1 MESTLG
7 DQAQLFSEHGVGHQL
22 EHLEVNQEDDFDFEI
37 GGDDDLSGEA
47 ENEDGNLVDLSE
59 TAQDHAAQQDIPQ
72 LQEQEDPAAVAQN
85 DDNEDNDDTYQ
96 EIDASS
102 LGPDNIPGTVE
113 FTQDAQTGVEATD
126 EEITDKNTEHFSQEE
141 NYYEETAGEFEN
153 LDDAVQREPMQDH
166 DLTNNA
172 TSVDDVHAEDDF
184 QEPVH
189 TADHDETETGNN
201 NIHEFVVVDE
211 TVQDLEVLEDIEPE
225 EATQI
230 LPAAAQTG
238 NGDERD
244 DLADATLV
252 EDDAE
257 AEPIAQSSD
266 QSEWNEE
273 EDDHDDSSAS
283 PIVTVSY
290 RGQEYSMFAQA
301 AEDDP
306 DTYFLDNMES
316 LYQPLSEF
324 LEKLRQVI
332 SSEIEAGHELFVRID
347 GLGLEFGESTA
358 KDFVDQTTLAQIIE
372 VNDKLSQNDGGS
384 QHAEL
389 YIFLSARPN
398 PVQRFAELAK
408 GAEEGHG
415 LSYFEQ
421 YFEESPAGVS
431 LLDDE
436 EKYDPS
442 LDIGSDHLSPEGP
455 SGENEYVD
463 EGMSNL
469 PSAEHGLEVDNQQFS
484 LNDVAI
490 TEVIGAGAEIELVED
505 KAEDFTEEA
514 EIVDGHTNVISNVDQ
529 EGDDVNFGLTS
540 TETQAMPEGHN
551 PADAFP
557 ALEQVETEMGEDWEH
572 EEEDEAQDELNAAE
586 AETSAEQTEL
596 LIDNSEE
603 GHEHSDGENLFFMST
618 SGCLAPRSC
627 VCNGCVH
634 LAFEDIDGK
643 ADDLSSIL
651 SVSSPKSTDIRSF
664 LLSDADW
671 DHLMF
676 RHQPNCLTATDK
688 EAQDITANVP
698 NEEDYLDLGHDAN
711 NRIATTGANAIERS
725 DIEQHI
731 TPNSSATATLNGEEN
746 GQGNEANAT
755 QELTDLGNQTS
766 NQQQQDQQDEED
778 EIDWNHE
785 DDNDLGVADQSPT
798 DLSPSS
804 LSAKR
809 SRQEDEGLNGLGED
823 SGMYFLRG
831 ASRLEV
837 DNIPAAKRRRT

>member
-7 DQAQLFSEHGVGHQL
+7 DQAQLISEHGIGHQL

-37 GGDDDLSGEA
+37 GGDDDLSREA
-47 ENEDGNLVDLSE
+47 DNEDGDLVDRSE
-59 TAQDHAAQQDIPQ
+59 TAQDRVAQQDMPH
-72 LQEQEDPAAVAQN
+72 LQEQDPPATVAPD
-85 DDNEDNDDTYQ
+85 DDNEDHDDSYQ
-96 EIDASS
+96 EIDPSS
-102 LGPDNIPGTVE
+102 LGPDNFAATAE
-113 FTQDAQTGVEATD
+113 LTQYTQTGVEATD
-126 EEITDKNTEHFSQEE
+126 QEVTDKNTETFSQEE
-141 NYYEETAGEFEN
+141 NYYDETTGEFAN
-153 LDDAVQREPMQDH
+153 LDDSLQHEPMQDH

-189 TADHDETETGNN
+189 IADNDGTETGDNAV
-201 NIHEFVVVDE
+201 HEYGFVAE
-211 TVQDLEVLEDIEPE
+211 TVQDVEVLEDIEPE
-225 EATQI
+225 DATQI
-230 LPAAAQTG
+230 FPAAAKA
-238 NGDERD
+238 GDGD
-244 DLADATLV
+244 DPADATLA
-252 EDDAE
+252 EDDADG
-257 AEPIAQSSD
+257 EPLAQSSD
-266 QSEWNEE
+266 QSDWHEE
-273 EDDHDDSSAS
+273 EDDHDDSNAS

-290 RGQEYSMFAQA
+290 HGQEYSMFAQA

-316 LYQPLSEF
+316 LYQPLSQF
-324 LEKLRQVI
+324 LENLRQVI

-358 KDFVDQTTLAQIIE
+358 KEFVDQTTLAQIIE

-389 YIFLSARPN
+389 YIFLSARQN

-442 LDIGSDHLSPEGP
+442 QDVGSDPLSPEGP
-455 SGENEYVD
+455 SGESEKVD
-463 EGMSNL
+463 EGVTNL
-469 PSAEHGLEVDNQQFS
+469 PSAEYGLEVDNQQLS
-484 LNDVAI
+484 PNHVAI
-490 TEVIGAGAEIELVED
+490 AEVAGAEAEVELVED
-505 KAEDFTEEA
+505 KAGVVIEEV
-514 EIVDGHTNVISNVDQ
+514 EIVDEHSNSISNLDQ
-529 EGDDVNFGLTS
+529 EGDDINFGLTS
-540 TETQAMPEGHN
+540 TEFQTLPEGQN
-551 PADAFP
+551 PGVALP
-557 ALEQVETEMGEDWEH
+557 AVEQLETEMGEDWEH
-572 EEEDEAQDELNAAE
+572 DEEFEAQDEPNATEAENAAE
-586 AETSAEQTEL
+586 QMEL
-596 LIDNSEE
+596 LIDDSEE
-603 GHEHSDGENLFFMST
+603 GHEHSDGENPFSMST
-618 SGCLAPRSC
+618 SGCFAPLSC
-627 VCNGCVH
+627 VCNVCLH

-643 ADDLSSIL
+643 ADDLSSVL
-651 SVSSPKSTDIRSF
+651 PVSSPKPRDIRSF

-671 DHLMF
+671 DDLMF
-676 RHQPNCLTATDK
+676 HHQPNYLTATDK
-688 EAQDITANVP
+688 EAQDMTANVP
-698 NEEDYLDLGHDAN
+698 NEEDYLDLGHDTN
-711 NRIATTGANAIERS
+711 NQIAMTGASVIEQS
-725 DIEQHI
+725 DIEQRI

-755 QELTDLGNQTS
+755 QELADLGNETS
-766 NQQQQDQQDEED
+766 NQQQHNEQDEED

-809 SRQEDEGLNGLGED
+809 SRQEADGLNGLGED
-823 SGMYFLRG
+823 TCMYFLCG
-831 ASRLEV
+831 ASRLDV
-837 DNIPAAKRRRT
+837 DNISAAKRRRT